1 MNFEFYNRKFSHNQT
16 HIRLLTFDKLVNFA
30 TIGKCKRLLGN
41 IGKSQTIGLITTI
54 KTLYLLLY

>member
-1 MNFEFYNRKFSHNQT
+1 MNFEFYNRKFFHNQT
-16 HIRLLTFDKLVNFA
+16 YIRLLTFSKFVNSA

-54 KTLYLLLY
+54 KTLYLL